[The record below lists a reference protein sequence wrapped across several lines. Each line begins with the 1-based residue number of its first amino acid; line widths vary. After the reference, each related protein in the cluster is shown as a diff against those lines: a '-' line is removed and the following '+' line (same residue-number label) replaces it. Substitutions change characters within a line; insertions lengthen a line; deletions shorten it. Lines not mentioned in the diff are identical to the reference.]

1 MMINLDII
9 DLFKK
14 KVYIVRYG
22 NNQVFKTNNLNTLKR
37 LKRALKVMNINDYH
51 IYKLYISKEVDR

>member
-1 MMINLDII
+1 MINLDII

-14 KVYIVRYG
+14 KVYVVRYS

-51 IYKLYISKEVDR
+51 IYKIYISKEVDI